1 MLYQKLRPYRFSDMV
16 GQNFVVENVRMQAKR
31 DAWFHSY
38 ILSGQFGS
46 GKTTM
51 ARIIAMAANCSNK
64 DEDGNPCGCCESCRA
79 LMSDNSTDYKEIDGA
94 SNTGV
99 DNIRDLKEYISYQPV
114 LLRKKVVIIDEVHK
128 LSNAAF
134 NSLLKMLEEPPA
146 YAIFILCT
154 TEEEAIPKTVQSR
167 CAIYRFGAIAEE
179 QIANYLMEVA
189 ERTCISLTMGGANLI
204 AKYSQGSMRNAL
216 KYLEQLSASEEEIT
230 EEFVSKILGIADSGI
245 IFDLLS
251 MYLKGEKD
259 GLSGARKTLEASGRD
274 LVSFWK
280 EVERGCAD
288 VLIAKLSGI
297 SEVSGTESYK
307 THVQAVAESYSV
319 TRLCALAAELA
330 VAAKELRQDATS
342 ISFFVESCVIIDHL
356 QETIADKEDLAELK
370 AEMGRLTEEVAE
382 LRRNGISVRKEK
394 MAAPAEA
401 AEPVAAPAAEATV
414 EVTEDEDDQ
423 SILTDP
429 DWDRAD
435 GCPFETDAEPM
446 SEEDSQTPEEKP
458 EEDANKSSQSDVFGD
473 FEDFDDMF
481 EEFFHNETPKKEE
494 PKREEPK
501 KEEPKQQAQASP
513 RRPEQTPE
521 SSPVASTPAQEVK
534 PKSTGNAVTFSDAV
548 AEVYRDFM
556 EKANASEDV
565 CGLMKYCSFKEHD
578 HHLVVSSTDSMT
590 VSRLML
596 FLNRQD
602 IKMVEVNFG

>member
-16 GQNFVVENVRMQAKR
+16 GQNFVVENVRMQAKK

-38 ILSGQFGS
+38 ILAGQFGS

-64 DEDGNPCGCCESCRA
+64 DEDGNPCGCCESCKA
-79 LMSDNSTDYKEIDGA
+79 LMLDNSTDYKEIDGA

-99 DNIRDLKEYISYQPV
+99 DNIRDLKEYISFQPV

-134 NSLLKMLEEPPA
+134 NSLLKLLEEPPA

-179 QIANYLMEVA
+179 QIANYLMEAA
-189 ERTCISLTMGGANLI
+189 ERTCISLTIGGANLI

-251 MYLKGEKD
+251 MYLKGEKE

-307 THVQAVAESYSV
+307 THVQAVAESYST

-370 AEMGRLTEEVAE
+370 AEMGRLTEEVTE
-382 LRRNGISVRKEK
+382 LRRNGISIRKEET
-394 MAAPAEA
+394 AVPAEA

-423 SILTDP
+423 SILADQ

-435 GCPFETDAEPM
+435 GCPFETDADPM
-446 SEEDSQTPEEKP
+446 PEEDSQAPEEEP
-458 EEDANKSSQSDVFGD
+458 EADANKSSQSDVFGD

-494 PKREEPK
+494 FK
-501 KEEPKQQAQASP
+501 KEEAKQQAQASP

-534 PKSTGNAVTFSDAV
+534 PNSTGNAVTFSDAV

-556 EKANASEDV
+556 TKANASEDV

-590 VSRLML
+590 VSMLML

-602 IKMVEVNFG
+602 IKMVEINFG

>member
-38 ILSGQFGS
+38 ILAGQFGS

-79 LMSDNSTDYKEIDGA
+79 LMQDNSTDYKEIDGA

-179 QIANYLMEVA
+179 QIANYLIEAA
-189 ERTCISLTMGGANLI
+189 ERTCISLTIGGANLI

-251 MYLKGEKD
+251 MYLKGEKE

-370 AEMGRLTEEVAE
+370 AEMGRLTEEVTE
-382 LRRNGISVRKEK
+382 LRRNGISIRKEET
-394 MAAPAEA
+394 AVPAEA

-423 SILTDP
+423 SILADP

-435 GCPFETDAEPM
+435 GCPFETDADPM
-446 SEEDSQTPEEKP
+446 PEEDSQAPEEKP
-458 EEDANKSSQSDVFGD
+458 EADANKSSQSDVFSD

-481 EEFFHNETPKKEE
+481 EEFFHNETTKKET
-494 PKREEPK
+494 PK

-521 SSPVASTPAQEVK
+521 SSPVASSPAQEVK
-534 PKSTGNAVTFSDAV
+534 SNSTRNAVTFSDAV

-556 EKANASEDV
+556 TKANASEDV

-602 IKMVEVNFG
+602 IKMVEINFG

>member
-38 ILSGQFGS
+38 ILAGQFGS

-79 LMSDNSTDYKEIDGA
+79 LMQDNSTDYKEIDGA

-179 QIANYLMEVA
+179 QIANYLMEAA
-189 ERTCISLTMGGANLI
+189 ERTCISLAMGGANLI

-251 MYLKGEKD
+251 MYLKGEKE

-297 SEVSGTESYK
+297 FEVSGTESYK

-370 AEMGRLTEEVAE
+370 AEMGRLTEEVTE
-382 LRRNGISVRKEK
+382 LKRNGISVRKEE
-394 MAAPAEA
+394 MAVPAEV

-423 SILTDP
+423 SILADP

-435 GCPFETDAEPM
+435 GCPFETDADPM
-446 SEEDSQTPEEKP
+446 PEEDSQAPEEEP
-458 EEDANKSSQSDVFGD
+458 EADANKSSQSDVFGD

-481 EEFFHNETPKKEE
+481 EEFFHNETPKKET
-494 PKREEPK
+494 PK

-521 SSPVASTPAQEVK
+521 SSPVASSPAQEVK
-534 PKSTGNAVTFSDAV
+534 SNSTRNAVTFSDAV

-556 EKANASEDV
+556 TKANASEDV

-602 IKMVEVNFG
+602 IKMVEINFG

>member
-38 ILSGQFGS
+38 ILAGQFGS

-179 QIANYLMEVA
+179 QIAGYLMEAA
-189 ERTCISLTMGGANLI
+189 ERTCISLTVGGANLI

-251 MYLKGEKD
+251 MYLKGEKE

-307 THVQAVAESYSV
+307 SHVQSIAECYST

-382 LRRNGISVRKEK
+382 LRKNGISIRKEE
-394 MAAPAEA
+394 PAEP
-401 AEPVAAPAAEATV
+401 AETVAAPAAEETI
-414 EVTEDEDDQ
+414 EMMEDEADQ

-429 DWDRAD
+429 DWDSVD
-435 GCPFETDAEPM
+435 GCPFDADENPVAGEGSEPEKQEP
-446 SEEDSQTPEEKP
+446 EEDSRT
-458 EEDANKSSQSDVFGD
+458 SSQSSSFDD

-494 PKREEPK
+494 SKREEPK

-513 RRPEQTPE
+513 RRPEQASA
-521 SSPVASTPAQEVK
+521 SSQEAPKPVEEVK
-534 PKSTGNAVTFSDAV
+534 PKATGNVSGFSDAV
-548 AEVYRDFM
+548 AEVYQDFM
-556 EKANASEDV
+556 EKANASDDV
-565 CGLMKYCSFKEHD
+565 RGLMKYCSFKEHD

-590 VSRLML
+590 ISRLML

-602 IKMVEVNFG
+602 IRMVEVNFG

>member
-38 ILSGQFGS
+38 ILAGQFGS

-79 LMSDNSTDYKEIDGA
+79 LMADNSTDYKEIDGA

-179 QIANYLMEVA
+179 QITTYLMEAA
-189 ERTCISLTMGGANLI
+189 ERTCISLTIGGANLI

-216 KYLEQLSASEEEIT
+216 KYLEQLSVSEEEIT

-251 MYLKGEKD
+251 MYLKGEKE

-319 TRLCALAAELA
+319 TRLCTLAAELA

-382 LRRNGISVRKEK
+382 LRRNGISIRKEE
-394 MAAPAEA
+394 M
-401 AEPVAAPAAEATV
+401 AEPVEIVELIDVPAAETTV

-423 SILTDP
+423 SILVDP

-435 GCPFETDAEPM
+435 GCPFEADEEPVA
-446 SEEDSQTPEEKP
+446 EEDSKSQEE
-458 EEDANKSSQSDVFGD
+458 ELEADSDKSSQSDVFGD

-481 EEFFHNETPKKEE
+481 EEFFHNETPKKET
-494 PKREEPK
+494 PK

-534 PKSTGNAVTFSDAV
+534 PNSTRNAVTFSDAV

-556 EKANASEDV
+556 TKANASEDV
-565 CGLMKYCSFKEHD
+565 CRLMKYCSFKEHD
-578 HHLVVSSTDSMT
+578 QHLVVSSTDSMT

-602 IKMVEVNFG
+602 IKMVEINFG